1 MRADRFTQKIE
12 LSDAE
17 AAVVLLTDKHG
28 FVLIKRKAR
37 LSDPWSGQ
45 MALPG
50 GFKKSGENI
59 VETAERECLEEVGI
73 KPDIKGSM
81 GIYFT
86 LNGQIK
92 VQAFYAPCKKTEN
105 FKINGEIEA
114 AFWTN
119 ETELKSGENCYYFKD
134 YKIWGLTYRIL
145 SDVFL

>member
-1 MRADRFTQKIE
+1 MRADRFTEKLE

-17 AAVVLLTDKHG
+17 AAVVLLTDKNG

-37 LSDPWSGQ
+37 LNDPWSGQ

-59 VETAERECLEEVGI
+59 VETAERECFEEVGI
-73 KPDIKGSM
+73 KPDIGGSM

-92 VQAFYAPCKKTEN
+92 VQAFYALCEKTEN

-114 AFWTN
+114 AFWAV
-119 ETELKSGENCYYFKD
+119 ETELKLGENYYYYKD